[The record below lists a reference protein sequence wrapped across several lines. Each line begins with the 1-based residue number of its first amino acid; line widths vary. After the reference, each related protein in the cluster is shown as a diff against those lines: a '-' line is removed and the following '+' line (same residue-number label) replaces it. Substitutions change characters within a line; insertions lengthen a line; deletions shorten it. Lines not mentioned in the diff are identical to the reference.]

1 MKKIAINRKYGG
13 FSLSN
18 EAMLMYLKK
27 VYPSEK
33 IEALE
38 DKWGFPTF
46 MVNDEEVYLPDVCRR
61 KNRENPIV
69 IEVIETLGERA
80 NTPYSKLEIVEIPDD
95 VKYEI
100 SEYDGMETV
109 EEIHRTWC

>member
-33 IEALE
+33 IEVLE

-46 MVNDEEVYLPDVCRR
+46 MVNGEEVYLQDVCRR
-61 KNRENPIV
+61 ENRENPIL

-80 NTPYSKLEIVEIPDD
+80 NTLYSKLEIIEIPND

-109 EEIHRTWC
+109 EEVHRTWC